1 MIWAAGIFHENLLP
15 QMHSAEALIMLS
27 YCVCFQFSSMTVEI
41 HEDLCVAS
49 IHAYKKTL
57 HICPKIHH
65 FLHPLI
71 VYFQK
76 SNW

>member
-41 HEDLCVAS
+41 YEDLCVAS
-49 IHAYKKTL
+49 IHAYKKHFTDS
-57 HICPKIHH
+57 INCYIHA
-65 FLHPLI
+65 LNS
-71 VYFQK
+71 Q
-76 SNW
+76 N